1 MNATPLSPP
10 NPGATPFPC
19 LQQGD
24 VRALE
29 AIARRLLGCSHLAQ
43 DAVQEALLALSQQP
57 TAPERPLAWLAK
69 AVIHRCRHLRRT
81 LRRRRHHEHIATQ
94 HCDLHEDCNN
104 PLHVAMAHE
113 LGETLAAVRA
123 SLPREQRVV
132 LDLYET
138 QDVDYHQIA
147 TALGIPIG
155 TVRSRLARA
164 RQALQTALALKQGI
178 DGAARRVPAA
188 PSRERDLGSR
198 PPVPRSDTSASG
210 PCTLVTPAA
219 RPGAPTCHPV
229 CSP

>member
-1 MNATPLSPP
+1 MSATPSSPP
-10 NPGATPFPC
+10 NPGGSPFPC
-19 LQQGD
+19 LTQGD
-24 VRALE
+24 VSALE

-57 TAPERPLAWLAK
+57 TAPRRPLGWLAK
-69 AVIHRCRHLRRT
+69 AVIHRCRHLRRR
-81 LRRRRHHEHIATQ
+81 LLRRRHHEHIATQ

-113 LGETLAAVRA
+113 LGETLASVRA

-138 QDVDYHQIA
+138 QDIDYHQIA

-164 RQALQTALALKQGI
+164 RQTLQAALALKQDI
-178 DGAARRVPAA
+178 DGAATRVPAA
-188 PSRERDLGSR
+188 PTREPSVECG
-198 PPVPRSDTSASG
+198 DT
-210 PCTLVTPAA
+210 AA
-219 RPGAPTCHPV
+219 AT
-229 CSP
+229 

>member
-1 MNATPLSPP
+1 MIATTLSPP

-19 LQQGD
+19 LTRGD

-29 AIARRLLGCSHLAQ
+29 ATARRLLGCSHLAE
-43 DAVQEALLALSQQP
+43 DAVQEALLALSEQP
-57 TAPERPLAWLAK
+57 TAPERPLGWLAK
-69 AVIHRCRHLRRT
+69 AVFHRCRHLRRT
-81 LRRRRHHEHIATQ
+81 LRRRRHHEHIAAQ

-123 SLPREQRVV
+123 SLPHEQRIV

-147 TALGIPIG
+147 MTLGIPIG

-164 RQALQTALALKQGI
+164 RQTLQAALALQHRSN
-178 DGAARRVPAA
+178 GASPRVVAA
-188 PSRERDLGSR
+188 PDRAPCVEG
-198 PPVPRSDTSASG
+198 SDTASA
-210 PCTLVTPAA
+210 T
-219 RPGAPTCHPV
+219 
-229 CSP
+229 